1 MRAWFE
7 GLDQRERLLVMAG
20 SALLAV
26 FLVIVLV
33 WLPVRSGYNSL
44 KASVAEQRDTAAWM
58 QRSAQQLAELK
69 RSGGTAAVGLGGRS
83 LLAVTDSTARA
94 GGLGA
99 ELKRV
104 EPEGRDS
111 VRVWLDGAPF
121 DVLVKWLTTLNSTH
135 GILVDN
141 ATLERTESAGR
152 VDARLTL
159 QATDL

>member
-1 MRAWFE
+1 MRDWFE
-7 GLDQRERLLVMAG
+7 GLESRERLLVMAG

-33 WLPVRSGYNSL
+33 WLPVRSGYNDL
-44 KASVAEQRDTAAWM
+44 KASVAGQRDTAAWM
-58 QRSAQQLAELK
+58 QRSAQQLAGLK
-69 RSGGTAAVGLGGRS
+69 RSGGAAAAGLGGRS

-111 VRVWLDGAPF
+111 VRVWLDGASF
-121 DVLVKWLTTLNSTH
+121 DVLVKWLATLNSTH

-152 VDARLTL
+152 VNARLTL

>member
-1 MRAWFE
+1 MREWFE

-33 WLPVRSGYNSL
+33 WLPVRSGYNNL
-44 KASVAEQRDTAAWM
+44 KASVAEQRDTVAWM

-69 RSGGTAAVGLGGRS
+69 RSGGTAADGLGGRS

-94 GGLGA
+94 NGLGA

-121 DVLVKWLTTLNSTH
+121 DVLVKWLATLNSTH